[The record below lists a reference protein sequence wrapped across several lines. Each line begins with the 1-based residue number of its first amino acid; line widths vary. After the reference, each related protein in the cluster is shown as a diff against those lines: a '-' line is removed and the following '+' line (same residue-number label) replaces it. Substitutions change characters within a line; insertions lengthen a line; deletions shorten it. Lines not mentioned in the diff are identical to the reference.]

1 MVPIPLYIPNILC
14 YVRIILSLSS
24 LHTAL
29 LVSSH
34 EKPAG
39 PLLATI
45 LIWLS
50 ASLLDHIDGKVA
62 RACNQCSEFGVI
74 LDIVADNVLR
84 GCSWIAV
91 VIAVSTG
98 GSTGFV
104 DTLTLIISICAICME
119 WLTMLSTQ
127 MLTLLKEDVEHWKE
141 LEEEQDEQSFRGQF
155 VKRIFRSNFMNPIG
169 ALAIFGSFAS
179 GMLTFVN
186 IHKNI
191 IILPWVPW
199 DILRYASYLGRTL
212 ALCVE
217 IHFCLLYAQALLIK
231 KEEKP
236 QVKQLL

>member
-1 MVPIPLYIPNILC
+1 MVSIPLYLPNLLC
-14 YVRIILSLSS
+14 YVRIFLSLSS

-62 RACNQCSEFGVI
+62 RSCNQCSEFGII
-74 LDIVADNVLR
+74 LDIVADNLLR

-91 VIAVSTG
+91 VIAVATD
-98 GSTGFV
+98 GSRGFV
-104 DTLTLIISICAICME
+104 ATLTIMISICAICFE

-127 MLTLLKEDVEHWKE
+127 MLTLMQQDVEHWKE
-141 LEEEQDEQSFRGQF
+141 LEERHHEESPRGQF
-155 VKRIFRSNFMNPIG
+155 VKRIFRNNFMNPIG
-169 ALAIFGSFAS
+169 VLAIFGSFAS
-179 GMLTFVN
+179 GMLTFVH
-186 IHKNI
+186 IHSDI
-191 IILPWVPW
+191 VVLPWVPW
-199 DILRYASYLGRTL
+199 DILRYTAYLGRTL

-217 IHFCLLYAQALLIK
+217 IHFCLLYADALIK
-231 KEEKP
+231 KE
-236 QVKQLL
+236 